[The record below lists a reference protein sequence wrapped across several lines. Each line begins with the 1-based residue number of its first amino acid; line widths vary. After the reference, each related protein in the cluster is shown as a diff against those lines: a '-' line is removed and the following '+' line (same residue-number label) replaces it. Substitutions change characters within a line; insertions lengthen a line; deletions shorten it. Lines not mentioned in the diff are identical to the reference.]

1 MKEENKKDTSKKEKN
16 KEENKNT
23 QSFGK
28 KSVIENKN
36 TQSFDK
42 KNIIENKKIQSLD
55 KKVATKKIERKPMS
69 DNDKKLLNIAF
80 NILAVFCIAIFCIAL
95 TPKTFQNDTFYTIK
109 VGQGIR
115 EWGIDGQDH
124 YSFINLPYTYPHW
137 LYDVIMSLLFDF
149 LGGWT
154 ALYVSTMVL
163 SCLLGILL
171 YFTLKKVTK
180 NSLISFVIAL
190 GQMFLM
196 KDYIAA
202 RAQLVTFVLFVLT
215 VLFIEKFL
223 ESGKKR
229 YAVGLIIIPIL
240 IANIHSAVW
249 PFYFV
254 LFLPYIGEYIIRIIL
269 DAHIVHNVYKWI
281 TEFRIKRTNKI
292 LKKAPKESVAKYQT
306 KVAELTK
313 LQEENNSKFEI
324 TLTKRAE
331 KRKRPFKLKI
341 EKLDRV
347 KWLILIMFICLFTGL
362 LTPIG
367 DMPYTYTLKIMQGN
381 TTSNISEHLPLTLI
395 DSKSTLFCLTLVIA
409 ILIFTDSK
417 IRLRDLFFLAGLTLL
432 ALMSRRQVSMLVLF
446 GGIVFARILTE
457 LLERFD
463 KKGTK
468 EVMNFMTSTIGEIL
482 TILFIFSISYFVY
495 IPNQNQP
502 YVDTGSYPVEAAEW
516 IKENLDYKN
525 IRMFNEYNYG
535 SYLLFED
542 IPVFI
547 DSRCDLYT
555 PEFNGEKGEDGK
567 YDGIDV
573 FTDFINI
580 SSIATYYDTK
590 FEQYDITHVMTKTN
604 TKLNMLL
611 SRDDGYTQI
620 YKDDDFIIYERDTE

>member
-1 MKEENKKDTSKKEKN
+1 MKEKRPKETTQKN
-16 KEENKNT
+16 NKNT
-23 QSFGK
+23 I
-28 KSVIENKN
+28 KSM
-36 TQSFDK
+36 FDDK
-42 KNIIENKKIQSLD
+42 KKINNV
-55 KKVATKKIERKPMS
+55 KTNNRKMS
-69 DNDKKLLNIAF
+69 EKDKKLLNIAF

-124 YSFINLPYTYPHW
+124 YSFIDLPYTYPHW
-137 LYDVIMSLLFDF
+137 LYDVIISLLFDF

-154 ALYVSTMVL
+154 ALYASTIIL
-163 SCLLGILL
+163 ACTLGILL

-180 NSLISFVIAL
+180 NSLVSFLIAL

-196 KDYIAA
+196 QDYIAA
-202 RAQLVTFVLFVLT
+202 RAQLVTFILFVLT
-215 VLFIEKFL
+215 ILFIEKFL

-229 YAVGLIIIPIL
+229 YAIALIVIPIL

-254 LFLPYIGEYIIRIIL
+254 LFLPYIGEYIVRIII
-269 DAHIVHNVYKWI
+269 DAHIVHNIYRWI
-281 TEFRIKRTNKI
+281 INIKINRTNKI
-292 LKKAPKESVAKYQT
+292 LKKAPKESVEKYQV
-306 KVAELTK
+306 KIAELTK
-313 LQEENNSKFEI
+313 EYEENGSKFETI
-324 TLTKRAE
+324 LAKREE
-331 KRKRPFKLKI
+331 KRKRPLKLKI
-341 EKLDRV
+341 EKIDRV

-381 TTSNISEHLPLTLI
+381 TTSSISEHLPLTLI
-395 DSKSTLFCLTLVIA
+395 DSKSTLFCLTLVVA

-432 ALMSRRQVSMLVLF
+432 ALMSRRQVSMLILF
-446 GGIVFARILTE
+446 GGIVFARIITE
-457 LLERFD
+457 LIEKYD
-463 KKGTK
+463 KKGSN

-502 YVDTGSYPVEAAEW
+502 YVDIGSYPVEATKW

-555 PEFNGEKGEDGK
+555 PEFNGKKGDDGK
-567 YDGIDV
+567 YDGQDI
-573 FTDFINI
+573 FTDFMNI

-590 FEQYDITHVMTKTN
+590 FEQYNITHIMTKTN
-604 TKLNMLL
+604 TKLNMLI
-611 SRDDGYTQI
+611 SRDDSYTQI
-620 YKDDDFIIYERDTE
+620 YKDEDFIIYERKTE

>member
-1 MKEENKKDTSKKEKN
+1 MKEKN
-16 KEENKNT
+16 QKDTIKEKSSNKKAEKHQMT
-23 QSFGK
+23 DK
-28 KSVIENKN
+28 
-36 TQSFDK
+36 DK
-42 KNIIENKKIQSLD
+42 K
-55 KKVATKKIERKPMS
+55 M
-69 DNDKKLLNIAF
+69 LNIAF
-80 NILAVFCIAIFCIAL
+80 NILAIFSIALFCIAL
-95 TPKTFQNDTFYTIK
+95 TPKVLQNDTFYTIK

-196 KDYIAA
+196 GPYIAA

-313 LQEENNSKFEI
+313 LQEENNAKFET
-324 TLTKRAE
+324 TLAKRAE

-341 EKLDRV
+341 EKVDRV

-367 DMPYTYTLKIMQGN
+367 DMPYTYTLRIMEGN
-381 TTSNISEHLPLTLI
+381 TTSSISEHLPLTLI

-567 YDGIDV
+567 YDGQDI
-573 FTDFINI
+573 FTDFMNI

>member
-1 MKEENKKDTSKKEKN
+1 MKKKRPKETTQKDNKNSIKTLFNNKKASNNPKAYSKK
-16 KEENKNT
+16 
-23 QSFGK
+23 
-28 KSVIENKN
+28 
-36 TQSFDK
+36 
-42 KNIIENKKIQSLD
+42 
-55 KKVATKKIERKPMS
+55 MS
-69 DNDKKLLNIAF
+69 DKDKKLLNIAF

-124 YSFINLPYTYPHW
+124 YSFIDLPYTYPHW

-154 ALYVSTMVL
+154 ALYISTIVL
-163 SCLLGILL
+163 SCILGILL

-180 NSLISFVIAL
+180 NPLISFIITL

-196 KDYIAA
+196 QDYIAA
-202 RAQLVTFVLFVLT
+202 RAQLVTFILFVLT

-229 YAVGLIIIPIL
+229 YAIGLIIIPIL

-254 LFLPYIGEYIIRIIL
+254 LFLPYIGEYIVRIIL
-269 DAHIVHNVYKWI
+269 DAHIIHNIYKWI
-281 TEFRIKRTNKI
+281 INIRIKRTNMI

-306 KVAELTK
+306 KIAELTK
-313 LQEENNSKFEI
+313 EYEANSSKFETI
-324 TLTKRAE
+324 LAKREE

-341 EKLDRV
+341 EKIDRV

-381 TTSNISEHLPLTLI
+381 TTASISEHLPLTLI

-417 IRLRDLFFLAGLTLL
+417 IRLRDLFFIAGLTLL

-457 LLERFD
+457 LLGKYD

-502 YVDTGSYPVEAAEW
+502 YVDIGSYPVEASKW

-555 PEFNGEKGEDGK
+555 PEFNGKKDESGK
-567 YDGIDV
+567 YEGQDI
-573 FTDFINI
+573 FTDFMNI

-590 FEQYDITHVMTKTN
+590 FDQYDITHVMTKTN

-620 YKDDDFIIYERDTE
+620 YKDDDFIIYERENE